1 MTNEAELINR
11 IRRAIPSRPRG
22 ILRLGIGDDA
32 AVLGVPEG
40 LRVPRRHSARWILT
54 SDSFLESRHFL
65 VDRHPPH
72 AVGYKA
78 LARALSD
85 AGAMGAIPKVFL
97 LNLALPLELTGTWL
111 AQFLKGMARA
121 ARGARVILA
130 GGDISQ
136 SRSVAIFIALLGEVP
151 VGKAVLRSGAH
162 AGDGLFVSGTLG
174 AAQLGL
180 ETIFKSKTQLPR
192 VLRDKILLRHLYPN
206 PRLELGLWLAK
217 HKLVSA
223 MIDTSDGFST
233 DLARLC
239 RASRIGARVWSA
251 ALPVVSIPSKLRR
264 RVPSPHELA
273 LHGGEDY
280 ELLFAVPPKY
290 IHRIPGT
297 FKGVPISQVGTFVR
311 RREIQLLEANGDTS
325 VLQPLGWDHFS

>member
-11 IRRAIPSRPRG
+11 IRRALPSRPQG

-32 AVLGVPEG
+32 AVLSVLEG
-40 LRVPRRHSARWILT
+40 LRSARRHLARWILT

-85 AGAMGAIPKVFL
+85 AAAMGASPKVFL
-97 LNLALPLELTGTWL
+97 LNLALPLELTGAWL
-111 AQFLKGMARA
+111 DQFLKGMARV

-151 VGKAVLRSGAH
+151 FEKAVLRSGAR
-162 AGDGLFVSGTLG
+162 AGDHLFVSGTLG

-180 ETIFKSKTQLPR
+180 ETILKGRKQLYG
-192 VLRDKILLRHLYPN
+192 VLRNQVLQRHLYPK

-217 HKLVSA
+217 NKLISA

-233 DLARLC
+233 NLAHLC
-239 RASRIGARVWSA
+239 QASRIGARVWSA
-251 ALPVVSIPSKLRR
+251 ALPVVSIPPELRR
-264 RVPSPHELA
+264 KALSPHDLA

-297 FKGVPISQVGTFVR
+297 FEGVPIAQVGAFVR
-311 RREIQLLEANGDTS
+311 RCEIQLLEANGDTS
-325 VLQPLGWDHFS
+325 VLLPMGWDHFR